1 MSGRVALV
9 AGASK
14 GIGAATAEAFAAAGA
29 AVVLAARDTTA
40 LRAVA
45 DGIKARGGRALAVG
59 ADVTDAA
66 SMRDVVD
73 QAVTV
78 FGRLDAAFNNAS
90 AGPLPAPL
98 ADIDPDEFDLGIATN
113 IRGTFLGMKF
123 QIPAMLASGG
133 GAIVNMA
140 SVAGLNAT
148 ANLAAYVAGKSGIIG
163 LTKVAALDYA
173 DQGIRV
179 ERGGTGPD
187 PDLSHRGSGRAGDT
201 RSLDVDADATDGLVG
216 RGGPDRALAVL
227 GPVLVHHRDRHPG
240 RRRADR
246 REQAA
251 ADVPPGPADAGCPGP
266 GWLAGR
272 RRRAV
277 FVAEVDDAEAVALGV
292 GQHDEVR
299 VVGEAVPVD
308 AAAAQRHQA
317 VRLCLLLGRI
327 GDVQVEM
334 MPRVVIRRC
343 LAELQRDHGPGSAG
357 RFQHPGPAT
366 ENTVAHAIAE
376 RRAPELLG
384 PCAICNS
391 QHHHAEREH
400 RLSLPPLPPF
410 LFSQLRHRLAQ

>member
-1 MSGRVALV
+1 MNDHAENQPMSGRVALV

-40 LRAVA
+40 LKAVA
-45 DGIKARGGRALAVG
+45 DGIQARGGRALAVG
-59 ADVTDAA
+59 ADVTDVA

-73 QAVTV
+73 RAVTV

-173 DQGIRV
+173 DQGIRANV
-179 ERGGTGPD
+179 VAPV
-187 PDLSHRGSGRAGDT
+187 
-201 RSLDVDADATDGLVG
+201 DVDADAADGHIG

-227 GPVLVHHRDRHPG
+227 GPVLVHHRDRHPR
-240 RRRADR
+240 RRRAGR
-246 REQAA
+246 GEQAA
-251 ADVPPGPADAGCPGP
+251 ADVPAGPADEGRPGP
-266 GWLAGR
+266 GRLAVLPGR
-272 RRRAV
+272 VV

-299 VVGEAVPVD
+299 VVRKAVPVD
-308 AAAAQRHQA
+308 AAGAERHQA
-317 VRLCLLLGRI
+317 VCLCLLLGRV
-327 GDVQVEM
+327 GDVQVEVV
-334 MPRVVIRRC
+334 PRVIIRRC
-343 LAELQRDHGPGSAG
+343 LAELQRDHDPGSAG
-357 RFQHPGPAT
+357 RFQHPGPAA
-366 ENTVAHAIAE
+366 ENAAAHAIAE

-384 PCAICNS
+384 PGAIGNS

-400 RLSLPPLPPF
+400 RLSPF
-410 LFSQLRHRLAQ
+410 LPYRPFGFPSGRTGWPGSLGARA